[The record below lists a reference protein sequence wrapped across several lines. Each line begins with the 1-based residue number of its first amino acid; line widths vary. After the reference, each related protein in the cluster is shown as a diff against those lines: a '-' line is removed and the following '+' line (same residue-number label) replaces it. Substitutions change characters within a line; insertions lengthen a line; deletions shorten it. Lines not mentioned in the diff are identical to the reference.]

1 MTSPCM
7 PGSLYIILMCVHTER
22 ERGWTYSN
30 NLYIHMYNTPLP
42 TYLLYI
48 YTYTSSYN
56 TNPKILPMY
65 NLAQQT
71 SSTQLSSWPWTLQKR
86 VRSSQ
91 VSCWFQVEQC
101 SKPTSF
107 RYTAWW
113 IGISHSGLWYI
124 VNQQAFWRLLMSW
137 RALNPPAFCALA
149 PSAGVENPPLNLKVL
164 IGKIT
169 ELNSRFH
176 CHVWFLEERVQPY
189 SFYWISIQGCP
200 TSMWLLT
207 SGQCL
212 QLISQTLSWPNAWL
226 PCRQV
231 NCSLV
236 GYHVSHPWIIFRQ
249 LTIKNDGLTWSC
261 HPEMGIDR

>member
-56 TNPKILPMY
+56 TNPKILPRY

-124 VNQQAFWRLLMSW
+124 VIIMNQQAFWRLLMSW

-176 CHVWFLEERVQPY
+176 CHVWFLED
-189 SFYWISIQGCP
+189 I
-200 TSMWLLT
+200 
-207 SGQCL
+207 
-212 QLISQTLSWPNAWL
+212 
-226 PCRQV
+226 V
-231 NCSLV
+231 NCVYNRTPFTEFQSKVVPLQCGCWPVANAFSWSLKL
-236 GYHVSHPWIIFRQ
+236 WAD
-249 LTIKNDGLTWSC
+249 LTLGC
-261 HPEMGIDR
+261 HAGKWTVPLLDIMYPIPE